1 MYTPPV
7 CGGSRKIPFS
17 LDFNPSKEKNKMM
30 RDIFVQRIADLIEII
45 ENNIGANK
53 QMYINTLKV
62 NLKIHRK
69 LFGKIEDLDY
79 KIGKKLKE
87 LAIIY

>member
-1 MYTPPV
+1 
-7 CGGSRKIPFS
+7 
-17 LDFNPSKEKNKMM
+17 M
-30 RDIFVQRIADLIEII
+30 RDIFTERIVKLIELV
-45 ENNIGANK
+45 ESHLGSNK
-53 QMYINTLKV
+53 QMYVNTLKV